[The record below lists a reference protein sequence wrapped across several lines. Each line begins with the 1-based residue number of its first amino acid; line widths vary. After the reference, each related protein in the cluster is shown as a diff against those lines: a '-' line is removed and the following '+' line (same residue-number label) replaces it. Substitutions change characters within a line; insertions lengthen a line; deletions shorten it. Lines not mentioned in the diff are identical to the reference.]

1 MGWFDDAAG
10 FATGGTFGGMVSGAG
25 GLNRLNKAEELYG
38 GVDPQ
43 GNYQRAAFGAERFG
57 LAGARGYEQRGQEA
71 AAQRAGMQGLSDQY
85 GRIAGGQQSVS
96 AEQLRQGLM
105 QNQGA
110 QMSMAAGA
118 SPSNQAMA
126 ARTAAMTTSRLG
138 AGLAGQQAVA
148 GLQERQQAMG
158 QQAQLQA
165 MIQQGILGQRGQDVQ
180 ASLGGQQNSLA
191 GYGGIEDN
199 RTRRYMA
206 AAGAPTPGEQML
218 GAAGGVAGLAASLS
232 DRRAKKNIADGEE
245 EADELVKALRAK
257 TWEYRDPEQPGAGPG
272 RFLGGMAQDI
282 EKTRAGKAIVR
293 DTPRG
298 KMIDGG
304 RLAAALAAAMPGID
318 KRISK
323 LERKRA

>member
-1 MGWFDDAAG
+1 MGG
-10 FATGGTFGGMVSGAG
+10 PGK
-25 GLNRLNKAEELYG
+25 LNRLNQAEDLYG

-57 LAGARGYEQRGQEA
+57 QAGARGYEQRGQEA

-180 ASLGGQQNSLA
+180 ATLGGQQNSLS

-218 GAAGGVAGLAASLS
+218 GAVGGVAGLASLS

-257 TWEYRDPEQPGAGPG
+257 TWEYRDPKQPGAGPG
-272 RFLGGMAQDI
+272 RFLGDMAQNI
-282 EKTRAGKAIVR
+282 EKTRVGKTIVR